1 MWRRRVGGIIMVGAA
16 YGPTV
21 VVPASFGA
29 LDWHWLGGV
38 FHFGGALA
46 ALPGLLLV
54 AVFAPEVAFR
64 RRDALTLLFPLRG
77 VWVAWMIGARL
88 AQLPHRDWPV
98 RTEGVELPGRQM
110 ARIVTAVNGYRLWRQ
125 RRVQRRSDTHARRAI
140 SPGNKRPLT
149 VTCEQHFTQVR
160 QERTSA

>member
-1 MWRRRVGGIIMVGAA
+1 MWRRRVGGTFMVGAA

-38 FHFGGALA
+38 FHFGEALG
-46 ALPGLLLV
+46 ALPGLMLV
-54 AVFAPEVAFR
+54 AVFAPEVAYR
-64 RRDALTLLFPLRG
+64 RRDALTLLVPLRG
-77 VWVAWMIGARL
+77 VFVAWVIGARL

-125 RRVQRRSDTHARRAI
+125 RRVQRRSDTQGIEGH
-140 SPGNKRPLT
+140 S
-149 VTCEQHFTQVR
+149 CF
-160 QERTSA
+160 

>member
-1 MWRRRVGGIIMVGAA
+1 M
-16 YGPTV
+16 
-21 VVPASFGA
+21 
-29 LDWHWLGGV
+29 
-38 FHFGGALA
+38 
-46 ALPGLLLV
+46 LV
-54 AVFAPEVAFR
+54 AVFAPEVAYR

-77 VWVAWMIGARL
+77 VCVAWMIGARL

-140 SPGNKRPLT
+140 SGPLAPVTSGLSRSPANSTSRRSGRREFRIGQIPKLT
-149 VTCEQHFTQVR
+149 VQVR
-160 QERTSA
+160 FPSPPGTIDVRLTNWQDLAIGIGSNIR